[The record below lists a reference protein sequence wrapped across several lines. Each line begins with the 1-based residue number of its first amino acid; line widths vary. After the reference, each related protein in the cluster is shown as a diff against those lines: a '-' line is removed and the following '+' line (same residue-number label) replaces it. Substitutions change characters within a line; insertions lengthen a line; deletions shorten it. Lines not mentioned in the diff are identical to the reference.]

1 MAMHSQNGLKVLG
14 KAFIMNSKIRILKFE
29 KLAVKLKKGIESM
42 NQKRRIPIKTS
53 NRTIIT
59 WFIVF
64 LWMGI
69 IFSFSSRP
77 ATDSNEQ
84 SYTVGRLICGVVI
97 PGFKEMPETEKLVY
111 LENINFGVRKTAHVT
126 EYAILGIL
134 LAIAMNNK
142 RIPVSL
148 AIGILYACTDE
159 FHQLFVAGRSGQIRD
174 VMIDSAGVLLGILM
188 VAVLFRRKQGSITT
202 F

>member
-1 MAMHSQNGLKVLG
+1 M
-14 KAFIMNSKIRILKFE
+14 KI
-29 KLAVKLKKGIESM
+29 
-42 NQKRRIPIKTS
+42 
-53 NRTIIT
+53 NRNIFT
-59 WFIVF
+59 WLLVF
-64 LWMGI
+64 LWMTI

-84 SYTVGRLICGVVI
+84 SYQVGRLVCSIII
-97 PGFKEMPETEKLVY
+97 PSFNEMPETEKLAY
-111 LENINFGVRKTAHVT
+111 LENINFAVRKTAHMI

-142 RIPVSL
+142 RKPVAL

-174 VMIDSAGVLLGILM
+174 VMIDSAGVLLGVFMI
-188 VAVLFRRKQGSITT
+188 AVIFRKKQRRS
-202 F
+202 